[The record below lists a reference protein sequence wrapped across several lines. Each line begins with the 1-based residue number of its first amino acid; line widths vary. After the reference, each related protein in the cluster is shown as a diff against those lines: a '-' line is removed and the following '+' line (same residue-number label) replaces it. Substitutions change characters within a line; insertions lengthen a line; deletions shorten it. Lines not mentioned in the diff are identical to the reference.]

1 MQTAVSPPPLCIN
14 NLIRGPVVFSSPAS
28 QDNRNK
34 MDQQIVN
41 LYLPIAVLLGIGV
54 FFALLLPVLS
64 LILGPTRETDPL
76 SRQLSPYES
85 GMVAIGPAQRR
96 LPVKFYRIAVL
107 FILFDVD
114 IILLIP
120 WAITFRQMGYYGL
133 WVMGIFM
140 FIFIL
145 GDLWVWKKGVLE
157 WE

>member
-1 MQTAVSPPPLCIN
+1 
-14 NLIRGPVVFSSPAS
+14 
-28 QDNRNK
+28 
-34 MDQQIVN
+34 MDQEIVN
-41 LYLPIAVLLGIGV
+41 AYLPIAVLLGIGL
-54 FFALLLPVLS
+54 FFALLLPTLS
-64 LILGPTRETDPL
+64 LILGPTRTTDPL
-76 SRQLSPYES
+76 SRQLTPYES

-120 WAITFRQMGYYGL
+120 WAIVFRQMGYYGL